1 MSLNEINCL
10 GKGKAKLVE
19 RKERKVCW
27 HFFLMCEW
35 YILPSKRRGPARF
48 DGGKKTGRTGEKR
61 LLNYSFTGSYLY
73 PICCVQLVSF
83 LVGES

>member
-1 MSLNEINCL
+1 MS
-10 GKGKAKLVE
+10 
-19 RKERKVCW
+19 
-27 HFFLMCEW
+27 EW

-48 DGGKKTGRTGEKR
+48 DGGKKTWRTGEKR
-61 LLNYSFTGSYLY
+61 LLNYSFTRSYLY

>member
-1 MSLNEINCL
+1 MS
-10 GKGKAKLVE
+10 
-19 RKERKVCW
+19 
-27 HFFLMCEW
+27 EW

-48 DGGKKTGRTGEKR
+48 GGGKKTGRTGEKR
-61 LLNYSFTGSYLY
+61 LLNYSFTGSYRY